1 MGRSIL
7 RVPGSHAIYR
17 AGLYY
22 SADTVLSPIVRS
34 RVLGHPAK
42 WIAKRHLRSQVP
54 DEGLLEALTPSYRIG
69 SKRILFDSHFYPALN
84 KQNVHLITDPIE
96 RISPTSIETKS
107 GETKPV
113 DIIICATG
121 FEASEFLVPIS
132 VRDRSG
138 RNLNGDWKAGAEAF
152 MGVTVHGYLNAFM
165 IAGPNTFKPAGSN
178 PGMKEVQ
185 IAYIMKYVR
194 WKMETGAARVEVSQ
208 EATVEYQKWL
218 NKKMGRT
225 IWPTAGDSWY
235 RHESGKITNPWPA
248 SARTFARMLD
258 CHPR

>member
-54 DEGLLEALTPSYRIG
+54 DECLLEALTPSYRIG
-69 SKRILFDSHFYPALN
+69 SKRILFDRHFYPALN

-121 FEASEFLVPIS
+121 FKASEFLVPSPSATAPAAIS
-132 VRDRSG
+132 
-138 RNLNGDWKAGAEAF
+138 
-152 MGVTVHGYLNAFM
+152 
-165 IAGPNTFKPAGSN
+165 
-178 PGMKEVQ
+178 
-185 IAYIMKYVR
+185 
-194 WKMETGAARVEVSQ
+194 METGKRAQKHSWASRY
-208 EATVEYQKWL
+208 TVTL
-218 NKKMGRT
+218 M
-225 IWPTAGDSWY
+225 PS
-235 RHESGKITNPWPA
+235 
-248 SARTFARMLD
+248 
-258 CHPR
+258 